1 MTHSRA
7 TDHTPFFMV
16 YGAEAI
22 LPTDLKYG
30 MPRVKVYTDQ
40 GNKTYLEDTV
50 DQLNEA
56 CDVALLR
63 SAKYQ

>member
-1 MTHSRA
+1 
-7 TDHTPFFMV
+7 
-16 YGAEAI
+16 
-22 LPTDLKYG
+22 